1 MNSETILEGLN
12 KEQLKA
18 VLHND
23 GPLLIL
29 AGAGSGKTK
38 TLTHRIAYLV
48 AEHNVAPSE
57 ILAVTFTNK
66 AAREMRERL
75 GGLLDQNAESR
86 SFMPWMG
93 TFHSIAVRMLRQFGD
108 NIEIPNNFVIL
119 DESDKQS
126 LIKQVM
132 KNIGITDKQYSPNL
146 IASYISG
153 AKNECLMPDEYAKIA
168 STPAQQVAAE
178 IYPRYE
184 RMRRTGRALDF
195 DDLLLETVRLLETVG
210 EVRSNLQTIF
220 KHVLIDEYQDT
231 NKAQYKLIKLLLN
244 SQCNICA
251 VGDDWQ
257 SIYSWRGADF
267 TNILNFE
274 RDFPGTEIIKLEQNY
289 RSTAAILDAA
299 HMVINK
305 NLNRTDKKLWT
316 AKKGGL
322 PVKISYAMNEMHEGE
337 ILVNHIKSAV
347 EIGARRLND
356 FAILYRT
363 NAQSR
368 ALEEIML
375 RYSVPYKII
384 GGTRFYDRA
393 EIKDVLAYLKLIY
406 QPHDRA
412 SFVRVVNV
420 PRRGLGDTSVTKFL
434 DFQTSSG
441 QSIVECLVDADKV
454 PGLQPRAVNSFS
466 ELGTS
471 LHNLSKAIDKS
482 KTEDFVSQVIK
493 RFNYLEYLD
502 DGSIQA
508 ESRIENVNEL
518 SSVARNFE
526 RLGDFL
532 EEIALVSSADDNND
546 GDAVTMM
553 TLHSAKGLEF
563 PVVFMV
569 GMEEGIF
576 PHSRSLFDAKEM
588 EEERRLC
595 YVGMTRAREELIMTA
610 ANQRMLYGNVQV
622 NTPSRFLGD
631 IDAMADTANDV
642 QPVTSQNDNWARKRG
657 ADSEPTFVPDEVD
670 MAVGDKVQHKI
681 FGVGYIENIDGTV
694 VAVQF
699 STGLKKLNVAF
710 APLEK
715 I

>member
-1 MNSETILEGLN
+1 MSINYLEELN
-12 KEQLKA
+12 ESQREA
-18 VLHND
+18 VIYND
-23 GPLLIL
+23 GPSLVI
-29 AGAGSGKTK
+29 AGAGSGKTRV
-38 TLTHRIAYLV
+38 LTYKIAYLL
-48 AEHNVAPSE
+48 ESGYEPWN
-57 ILAVTFTNK
+57 ILALTFTNK

-75 GGLLDQNAESR
+75 GILLGQNADNR
-86 SFMPWMG
+86 GFMPWMG
-93 TFHSIAVRMLRQFGD
+93 TFHSIAVRILRKFGD
-108 NIEIPNNFVIL
+108 HIEVPNNFVIL

-132 KNIGITDKQYSPNL
+132 KNLGITDKQYSPNL

-153 AKNECLMPDEYAKIA
+153 AKNECLSPNEYAKIA
-168 STPAQQVAAE
+168 STPAQQIAAE

-184 RMRRTGRALDF
+184 RMRRDGRALDF
-195 DDLLLETVRLLETVG
+195 DDLLLETVRLLETAT
-210 EVRSNLQTIF
+210 EVRKNLQTIF
-220 KHVLIDEYQDT
+220 KQVLIDEYQDT

-244 SQCNICA
+244 PQHNICA

-274 RDFPGTEIIKLEQNY
+274 RDFPGTKIIKLEQNY

-316 AKKGGL
+316 AKKDGL
-322 PVKISYAMNEMHEGE
+322 PVKISYAINEIHEGE
-337 ILVNHIKSAV
+337 LLVNHIKSAV
-347 EIGARRLND
+347 DIGIRKFND
-356 FAILYRT
+356 FAVLYRT

-368 ALEEIML
+368 ALEEVML

-412 SFVRVVNV
+412 SFQRIVNV
-420 PRRGLGDTSVTKFL
+420 PRRGLGDTSVAKFL
-434 DFQTSSG
+434 DWQTTSG
-441 QSIVECLVDADKV
+441 KSIVECLCESDQI
-454 PGLQPRAVNSFS
+454 PGLQSRAVSSFV
-466 ELGTS
+466 ELGNS
-471 LHNLSKAIDKS
+471 LCSLATAVDKS
-482 KTEDFVSQVIK
+482 KTEDFVNQVIK
-493 RFNYLEYLD
+493 RFSYIEYLE

-518 SSVARNFE
+518 LSVARNFDN
-526 RLGDFL
+526 LDDFL
-532 EEIALVSSADDNND
+532 EEISLVSSADDGNND
-546 GDAVTMM
+546 DAITMM

-569 GMEEGIF
+569 GMEEGVF
-576 PHSRSLFDAKEM
+576 PHSRSLFDIKEM

-610 ANQRMLYGNVQV
+610 ANQRMLYGNTQV

-642 QPVTSQNDNWARKRG
+642 QPVTSQNNNWAQEREVN
-657 ADSEPTFVPDEVD
+657 DEPHFVPDELD
-670 MAVGDKVQHKI
+670 LAIGDKVQHKI
-681 FGVGYIENIDGTV
+681 FGVGYVENIDGTV
-694 VAVQF
+694 VSVQF
-699 STGLKKLNVAF
+699 PTGLKKLNVAF

-715 I
+715 IS